1 MTKKKLLGIAAAGAA
16 AAVAVYFLKRSKG
29 KLATDARKAGNKLRK
44 HVTDVFHDAKMS
56 AQEKMAGA

>member
-16 AAVAVYFLKRSKG
+16 AAVAVYFMKRSNG
-29 KLATDARKAGNKLRK
+29 KLMSEARKAGGKLRK
-44 HVTDVFHDAKMS
+44 HVTNVFHDAKMS